1 MDKLIYDDRKATISN
16 DGATIMK
23 LLEIVHPA
31 AQVLFMRDSDSHS
44 RPARGRTGGWAGVL
58 VDGAGARRQAGA
70 SLRLLQVLVDIAK
83 SQDSE
88 VGDGTTSVVVLANE
102 LLQEAKPFIEDSV
115 QPQVGLDDG
124 ILACMPRLDTFC

>member
-1 MDKLIYDDRKATISN
+1 M
-16 DGATIMK
+16 
-23 LLEIVHPA
+23 
-31 AQVLFMRDSDSHS
+31 
-44 RPARGRTGGWAGVL
+44 
-58 VDGAGARRQAGA
+58 VDGAEARRQAGA

-115 QPQVGLDDG
+115 QPQVWLGLLG
-124 ILACMPRLDTFC
+124 CSRAMQHVARLDTCC